1 MKKTYT
7 PTDPPV
13 RVLTT
18 SIVFMLAGRYLY
30 AQLRVIPSKYFAV
43 HFDVLTADKFVVRI
57 TMSNLFREVK
67 VQGWTLHLPAL
78 VKTAKWTV
86 LALDLP
92 ALLKVPKRQLSASF
106 DIHIEMDR
114 SI

>member
-1 MKKTYT
+1 MESQVMIHRNRPSHTT
-7 PTDPPV
+7 TTV
-13 RVLTT
+13 GFVL
-18 SIVFMLAGRYLY
+18 ILFFAGRYLY

-92 ALLKVPKRQLSASF
+92 ALLKV
-106 DIHIEMDR
+106 
-114 SI
+114 